1 MNKPSQSKSSKKI
14 GDYLLIKKLGEG
26 TTAKVFLAKH
36 EKTGELIA
44 MKRIQIQLV
53 ARHKSNR
60 DNLKS
65 ELYIMNK
72 IKHPN
77 VMHCKEFYESD
88 HHYYILM
95 EYCNKGTLEFLR
107 SSKRKDFSEKECMGY
122 MRQIMEGFKILR
134 EYKVIHRDIKLENL
148 LLHED
153 VLKISDFGVAKLGKD
168 HAKTKMVGTVL
179 TMAPELMNVY
189 DTDELDENYCSK
201 VDLWSIGIVYFEI
214 LFGESPFYGT
224 YIGEMMANM
233 KKNSGDNL
241 ILPRKVSKE
250 VEDLLKR
257 LLVYNSKDRI
267 EWEEYFTHPA
277 FGLYPLQE
285 NLQKLYEKY
294 QVREKK
300 KKIEKQRQKK
310 IKHDSSQDNFGVFKR
325 RQTVKMDGTN
335 GSRFQKNSNSFGVS
349 VESNSNQWN
358 ISKKGGKASISTGME
373 TPSKVSNVN
382 GAKPRERSTHFSNSQ
397 SKFKMQSKPK
407 QKVKLEA
414 SLSNQKINRSA
425 RNLRE
430 KFGTMKS
437 ILDKSDSEQ
446 KSFNGRS
453 GKKSRNVSRRKES
466 DMSNYM
472 KKSFGKLIKSKSRSR
487 LDRSRSKRKTSDLKK
502 RMENYKNSS
511 GNLKKKDTTSSTSFL
526 VSKKQKRLY
535 RNKSNHLNDDRSR
548 SNKRL
553 NRSRKKMSSSS
564 TLKEYELKFRESKI
578 KNQNRA
584 LRIKEEQLRVQEE
597 HRIDFNVR
605 LVNNRYIHEKNK
617 VMFINLSIKK
627 IRELIK
633 MNIYPDI
640 EYNFYLTVIFLMK
653 KAMVLADLTLESL
666 KLKENIFEF
675 EYFDLFIQSEYYKS
689 IVLEFQA
696 DIPNFHKYFNY
707 LVEWARSKKL
717 PYFEELNDHIRR
729 MQKTDGLSL
738 GELDK
743 SLRQQLNILKS
754 FQIEKF
760 APKFV
765 ANSQTLK
772 SQTKSKGVEMSR
784 FLDDSI
790 FEIKRDFYQVLVKL
804 KYSIYCE
811 RYFPYKLNE
820 SFFDWKDFFEKIKGM
835 GLDRMKKV
843 VEKIQ

>member
-44 MKRIQIQLV
+44 MKRIQIELV
-53 ARHKSNR
+53 ARHKTNR

-107 SSKRKDFSEKECMGY
+107 SSKRKDYSEKESMTY

-134 EYKVIHRDIKLENL
+134 KYKVIHRDVKLENL

-168 HAKTKMVGTVL
+168 HARTKMVGTVL

-214 LFGESPFYGT
+214 LFGECPFYGA
-224 YIGEMMANM
+224 YIGEMMSNM
-233 KKNSGDNL
+233 KKNSGEKL
-241 ILPRKVSKE
+241 ELPRKVSRE
-250 VEDLLKR
+250 IEDLLKR

-267 EWEEYFTHPA
+267 EWDEFFKHPA
-277 FGLYPLQE
+277 FNLYPLEQ
-285 NLQKLYEKY
+285 NLKDLYKKYNARERKKQKERK
-294 QVREKK
+294 RKK
-300 KKIEKQRQKK
+300 KNN
-310 IKHDSSQDNFGVFKR
+310 SSQDNFGVFKR
-325 RQTVKMDGTN
+325 KQTVKMDGTN
-335 GSRFQKNSNSFGVS
+335 MSRFNKNSNSFGIS
-349 VESNSNQWN
+349 GGSNSNQWN
-358 ISKKGGKASISTGME
+358 GSKKGGKASTSTGMG
-373 TPSKVSNVN
+373 TPSKISNN
-382 GAKPRERSTHFSNSQ
+382 NYNQTGDKSNHFSNSQ
-397 SKFKMQSKPK
+397 SKNKLQSKLK
-407 QKVKLEA
+407 KKVQLEA
-414 SLSNQKINRSA
+414 SLSNQKINKSA

-437 ILDKSDSEQ
+437 TLDKSDHDQ
-446 KSFNGRS
+446 KNNDRS
-453 GKKSRNVSRRKES
+453 GKKSRKISNRKES
-466 DMSNYM
+466 NMSNYM
-472 KKSFGKLIKSKSRSR
+472 EKSFGKLIKSKSRSR
-487 LDRSRSKRKTSDLKK
+487 NNRSRSDRNKSDLKK
-502 RMENYKNSS
+502 RMESYKKSIETLERDNKT
-511 GNLKKKDTTSSTSFL
+511 NSTSL
-526 VSKKQKRLY
+526 LPSLKSNIKQKRLY
-535 RNKSNHLNDDRSR
+535 RNKSNYLKDDRPR
-548 SNKRL
+548 SNQRL
-553 NRSRKKMSSSS
+553 NRSRKKMGSSSN
-564 TLKEYELKFRESKI
+564 LIEYEHKFRESKI
-578 KNQNRA
+578 NNRNRA
-584 LRIKEEQLRVQEE
+584 LKLKEEQLRVQEE

-675 EYFDLFIQSEYYKS
+675 EYFNLFLKSQHYKN
-689 IVLEFQA
+689 IVQEFKA

-717 PYFEELNDHIRR
+717 PYFEELNSHIRR

-743 SLRQQLNILKS
+743 SLREQLNVLKC
-754 FQIEKF
+754 FEIEEF

-765 ANSQTLK
+765 AK
-772 SQTKSKGVEMSR
+772 SQGKLNDISMNQYLG
-784 FLDDSI
+784 DSI

-811 RYFPYKLNE
+811 RYFPYKINE

-835 GLDRMKKV
+835 SLDRMKKV